1 MDKIVKINKD
11 KIQKYLQLGDPFLFV
26 HEAEIVLGK
35 SAKGIRYF
43 PKDEWFFKHHFMT
56 DPVVPGVFQLE
67 HIMQTGALAVLA
79 QEIPDTNII
88 YGKNFKDLNLISFVR
103 PGETLHCETK
113 VLSFR
118 RGLGL
123 AKGTAWVERNNEK
136 VITSTATFQMVSP
149 TLLNKFIPGANK
161 C

>member
-1 MDKIVKINKD
+1 MTDIVLNKENIKKYLLISEPYLFVDEVKIFD
-11 KIQKYLQLGDPFLFV
+11 KKK
-26 HEAEIVLGK
+26 AT
-35 SAKGIRYF
+35 GIRFF
-43 PKDEWFFKHHFMT
+43 PKDEWFFKCHFLT

-103 PGETLHCETK
+103 PGETLHCETE